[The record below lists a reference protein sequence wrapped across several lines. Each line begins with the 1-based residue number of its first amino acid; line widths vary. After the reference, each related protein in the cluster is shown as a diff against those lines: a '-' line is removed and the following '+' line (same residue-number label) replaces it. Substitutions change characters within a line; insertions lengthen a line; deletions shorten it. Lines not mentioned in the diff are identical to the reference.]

1 MLNENLTS
9 WLGHPVVDYVPG
21 TAVRPDTF
29 YRFRID
35 WDAETSMEELL
46 NAYTSDPGAAAST
59 GIVIGAW
66 FGDDSQAD
74 STELVRMLAEARDA
88 LPKLEAIFFGDVIS
102 EENEISWINQTD
114 VSPLFEAY
122 PALKHFAVRG
132 GTGLSLGG
140 PRRLESLQS
149 LTIQTG
155 GLPATVLHEVWG
167 LDLPHLESLEL
178 WLGTDNYGWD
188 GSLDDLL
195 PLLNDGHF
203 PSLKHLALRNSE
215 IADQIAE
222 ALVAS
227 PLMDRIESLDLSL
240 GTLTDLGAAHLA
252 GYAGLGRLKGL
263 DLHHHYCTTNGMNL
277 LKKAFPGV
285 NLNQQEELDGEYG
298 PYVAVGE

>member
-1 MLNENLTS
+1 MLNENLSS
-9 WLGHPVVDYVPG
+9 WLGHPVIDYAPG
-21 TAVRPDTF
+21 TSVRPDTY

-46 NAYTSDPGAAAST
+46 NAYTADPAAAAST
-59 GIVIGAW
+59 GLVIGAW

-74 STELVRMLAEARDA
+74 STELVRLLADARHA

-122 PALKHFAVRG
+122 PALKHLVVRG
-132 GTGLSLGG
+132 GSGLSLGG
-140 PRRLESLQS
+140 SRRLESLQS

-155 GLPATVLHEVWG
+155 GLPATVLHEVWA
-167 LDLPHLESLEL
+167 LDLPQLESLEL

-195 PLLNDGHF
+195 PLLSGDLF

-215 IADQIAE
+215 ITDQIAE

-240 GTLTDLGAAHLA
+240 GTLKDLGAAHLA
-252 GYAGLGRLKGL
+252 GYAGLKRLKSL
-263 DLHHHYCTTNGMNL
+263 DLHHHYCTAEGMNAL
-277 LKKAFPGV
+277 RSAYPGV
-285 NLNQQEELDGEYG
+285 NLNEKEELDEDYA
-298 PYVAVGE
+298 YVAVGE